1 MNEALETYDVQKPY
15 RKTSKVFVC
24 YGKHVLTCWSQ
35 IAGILGAK
43 KTSDLIPLCH
53 PLALTKVDV
62 SCKLSAE
69 NEGHRVLI
77 ECEAR

>member
-1 MNEALETYDVQKPY
+1 MSVA
-15 RKTSKVFVC
+15 
-24 YGKHVLTCWSQ
+24 Q

-53 PLALTKVDV
+53 PLSLTKVDV
-62 SCKLSAE
+62 GCTLSDDKTY
-69 NEGHRVLI
+69 RVLI

>member
-1 MNEALETYDVQKPY
+1 MSMGLL
-15 RKTSKVFVC
+15 KV
-24 YGKHVLTCWSQ
+24 VLYHWSQ

-43 KTSDLIPLCH
+43 RTSDLIPLCH

-62 SCKLSAE
+62 SCKLSTDDEAH
-69 NEGHRVLI
+69 HRVLV

>member
-1 MNEALETYDVQKPY
+1 MFKKIILGDVL
-15 RKTSKVFVC
+15 SVA
-24 YGKHVLTCWSQ
+24 Q

-53 PLALTKVDV
+53 PLFLTKVDV
-62 SCKLSAE
+62 RCKLSE
-69 NEGHRVLI
+69 DQTYKVHI